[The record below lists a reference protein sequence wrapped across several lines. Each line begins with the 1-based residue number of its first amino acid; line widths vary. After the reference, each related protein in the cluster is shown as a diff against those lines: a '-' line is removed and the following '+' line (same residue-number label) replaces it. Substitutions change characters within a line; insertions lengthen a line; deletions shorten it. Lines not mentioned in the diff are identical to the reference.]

1 MKSGLRGCM
10 ATLGAGRLDF
20 CVWIL
25 PPLRW
30 LEQLLGESRGVKA
43 PPLAILGGL
52 PAFSTPRHVGVP
64 FIPPRQG
71 LHAALDTL
79 LDSGWLTN
87 NGPGVHRLEAILAA
101 RHGVSHSVAMAN
113 GTLALQLLFRALGL
127 RGEILLPAFTFIAT
141 AHAATWEGLDTRF
154 VDIDRDSHC
163 LDPGAVAEALGRA
176 TAAIVGVHL
185 WGQRCDVEGLGRIA
199 SRAGVPLIIDGA
211 QGMGIPMEAPSGAL
225 ACVLSLHATK
235 IVSGLEGGAVLT
247 NDGDLAMELRRLRN
261 FGFAGYDKVVSL
273 GTNAKLN
280 EFSATFALQALSCLD
295 GLIERNRIIREE
307 YKACLA
313 NLPGITFHAPVKG
326 DSLNHHY
333 VVVMVDGQQCPLTR
347 DELMHVLWA
356 ENILAR
362 RYFHPGCHRMEPYRS
377 RAAANPPVLPVTEA
391 VAASVLVLPAGS
403 ALRRTEVAGIGA
415 RMRQALD
422 QAPAVRASLAGGCGS

>member
-1 MKSGLRGCM
+1 M
-10 ATLGAGRLDF
+10 GA
-20 CVWIL
+20 
-25 PPLRW
+25 
-30 LEQLLGESRGVKA
+30 
-43 PPLAILGGL
+43 
-52 PAFSTPRHVGVP
+52 P
-64 FIPPRQG
+64 FIPPRQE

-87 NGPGVHRLEAILAA
+87 NGPCVHRLETLLAA
-101 RHGVSHSVAMAN
+101 RHGVSQAVAVAN

-141 AHAATWEGLDTRF
+141 AHAATWERLDTRF
-154 VDIDRDSHC
+154 VDIDRDTHC
-163 LDPGAVAEALGRA
+163 LDPRAAAEALGEA

-185 WGQRCDVEGLGRIA
+185 WGQRCDVEGLGQLA
-199 SRAGVPLIIDGA
+199 SRAGLPLILDGA
-211 QGMGIPMEAPSGAL
+211 QGLGIPMEAPSEAL

-247 NDGDLAMELRRLRN
+247 NDGALAAELRRMRN
-261 FGFAGYDKVVSL
+261 FGFAGYDKVVGL

-295 GLIERNRIIREE
+295 SLIERNRIIREE
-307 YKACLA
+307 YKTCLV
-313 NLPGITFHAPVKG
+313 NLPGITFHAPEKA
-326 DSLNHHY
+326 DSINHHY
-333 VVVMVDGQQCPLTR
+333 AVVMVDGQQCPLTR

-377 RAAANPPVLPVTEA
+377 RAAADPPILPVTEA

-403 ALRRTEVAGIGA
+403 AVRRPEVGTISE
-415 RMRQALD
+415 RIRQALD
-422 QAPAVRASLAGGCGS
+422 QAPLVRASLAAGSGS